1 MPKGYKRIS
10 GKDLLLRIEAE
21 RAIPENI
28 AIKRVNSEYFLDK
41 GLYESFTALEL
52 IMSHSKKFGRL
63 EIFEFKDE
71 AIVNTDVSK
80 ISRNTIKNMVLE
92 SLGIKHESLEVAVEI
107 YQSDS
112 ISGSQL
118 EFLGTV
124 DLQGIRKDFKV
135 QVFVSDLR

>member
-10 GKDLLLRIEAE
+10 GKDLILRVEAE

-28 AIKRVNSEYFLDK
+28 AIKRVDSEYFLDK

-63 EIFEFKDE
+63 EIFEVKDE
-71 AIVNTDVSK
+71 EIVNTDVSK